1 MAKTFSWTPVRALMK
16 ESGAEVVSKDAVDA
30 LITILEK
37 KAKELTTKAL
47 EMTRH
52 SGRKKLSA
60 DDLKLA
66 LALE

>member
-1 MAKTFSWTPVRALMK
+1 MK

>member
-66 LALE
+66 LELE

>member
-37 KAKELTTKAL
+37 KAKELTSKAL

-66 LALE
+66 LSLE

>member
-1 MAKTFSWTPVRALMK
+1 M
-16 ESGAEVVSKDAVDA
+16 
-30 LITILEK
+30 
-37 KAKELTTKAL
+37 TTKAL

>member
-1 MAKTFSWTPVRALMK
+1 MAKTFSWTPIRALMK
-16 ESGAEVVSKDAVDA
+16 SSGAEVVSKEAVDE
-30 LITILEK
+30 LIKILEK